1 MVVRS
6 RLRANT
12 INRDDEVECVATVT
26 GAQLVDCR
34 GVPVCRRRDCGL
46 NGKKTRT
53 DNWADSAGCHLQLR
67 PK

>member
-12 INRDDEVECVATVT
+12 INRDDEVEMRGNGDRSTAGRLSWSARLSAT
-26 GAQLVDCR
+26 
-34 GVPVCRRRDCGL
+34 RRSTRDCGL

-53 DNWADSAGCHLQLR
+53 
-67 PK
+67 